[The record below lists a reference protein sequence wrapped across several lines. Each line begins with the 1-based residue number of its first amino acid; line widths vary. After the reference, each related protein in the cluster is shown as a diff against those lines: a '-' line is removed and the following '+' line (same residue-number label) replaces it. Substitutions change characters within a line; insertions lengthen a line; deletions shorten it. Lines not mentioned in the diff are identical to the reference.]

1 MGLGPK
7 VFVRGK
13 RGERATNLYK
23 WSPDTTN
30 KRKPGNKAKPVGKR
44 YFCVAPNGSQGND
57 FISTYSY
64 VVVVINGETHR
75 EAYVQCGY
83 VE

>member
-7 VFVRGK
+7 VFIRNK
-13 RGERATNLYK
+13 RGERPSQLYK
-23 WSPDTTN
+23 WSPDTSVKKNT
-30 KRKPGNKAKPVGKR
+30 KKKGIGKK
-44 YFCVAPNGSQGND
+44 YFCVTPNGSQGND

-64 VVVVINGETHR
+64 VVVVVNSETHR
-75 EAYVQCGY
+75 KAYVQCGY

>member
-7 VFVRGK
+7 VFIGSK
-13 RGERATNLYK
+13 RGERHSKLYK
-23 WSPDTTN
+23 WSPDTSVKKNTN
-30 KRKPGNKAKPVGKR
+30 KKVIGKK
-44 YFCVAPNGSQGND
+44 YFCVTPNGSQGND

-64 VVVVINGETHR
+64 VIVVINGETHR